1 MTHRPRAWP
10 KGLNSWFSFLA
21 ALLGALT
28 SAVASSPSTN
38 FISSSVAS
46 ERDGTARVATSKPT
60 AVRVTSADFGLNSGG
75 MDDGG
80 SAIADRYA
88 DPILWASQLATV
100 LPEPVGLPISAKR
113 VRDGLTRAP
122 PLV

>member
-10 KGLNSWFSFLA
+10 RGRHSWFSFLA

-28 SAVASSPSTN
+28 SAVASSPSTS
-38 FISSSVAS
+38 FLSAPVAS
-46 ERDGTARVATSKPT
+46 ERDGTARVVTSKPT
-60 AVRVTSADFGLNSGG
+60 AVRVTSADFALNSGG

-80 SAIADRYA
+80 SALANRHADLL
-88 DPILWASQLATV
+88 LWASQPATV
-100 LPEPVGLPISAKR
+100 LPQPFVLPVSAAR

-122 PLV
+122 PVV